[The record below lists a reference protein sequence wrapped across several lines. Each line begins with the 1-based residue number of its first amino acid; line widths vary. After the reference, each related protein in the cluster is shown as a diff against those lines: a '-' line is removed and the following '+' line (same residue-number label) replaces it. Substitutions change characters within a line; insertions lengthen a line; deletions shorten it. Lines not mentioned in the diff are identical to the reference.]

1 MSDLINPQDTEILL
15 YTTENNTVKVDVIF
29 HSESFWMSQKKM
41 AALFGVTIPTINEHL
56 KNIFS
61 NNELD
66 EDSVIR
72 KFRITAT
79 DGKNYKTQYYNLDAI
94 ISVGYRVNSHK
105 ATQFRIWATQTL
117 KEFIIKGFVM
127 DDERLKQGKLFGQD
141 YYEEL
146 LERIR
151 EIRTSERRF
160 YQKITDI
167 YAQCSADYD
176 ASSDVTK
183 QFYATVQNK
192 LHWAIH
198 GNTAAELIK
207 SRVDSAKPFMGLTSW
222 KNSPK
227 GKILK
232 SDVSIAKNYLDVSE
246 IDELNLIAVMYL
258 DYAELQAKKQ
268 RLMKMTDWAGKLDAF
283 LSFNEYELLNG
294 SGTVSAKVAK
304 ALAEKEFEVFR
315 VEQDKQHQSDFDRL
329 LEEMKGDK
337 DES

>member
-15 YTTENNTVKVDVIF
+15 YTTENNTVKVDVVF
-29 HSESFWMSQKKM
+29 HDESFWMSQKKM

-56 KNIFS
+56 KNIFL

-66 EDSVIR
+66 ENSVIR
-72 KFRITAT
+72 KFRTTAS

-94 ISVGYRVNSHK
+94 ISVGYRVNSNK

-127 DDERLKQGKLFGQD
+127 DDERLKQGKLFGED

-207 SRVDSAKPFMGLTSW
+207 NRVDSAKPFMGLTSW

-329 LEEMKGDK
+329 LEEMKDKK